1 MHIHAAILNSKSKL
15 QSAKLILQALQ
26 SGRRGY
32 THNMLKTRLINV
44 ALVLAILLGLV
55 LILWY
60 ILPRLSHLHTP
71 PKIND
76 TATLLVQVQTLS
88 RLVTVKYV
96 LEKVIVLEDPS
107 WLGENWLGESRVLM
121 VAHGIVLAGIDLGE
135 LRPEDLQISQNK
147 IIIKLPPARVTDTYL
162 DDKLTQVM
170 ERKTGILRAFEKDM
184 EQNARRQA
192 VADLNRAARNGGI
205 LKDADER
212 ARAQLTNLFQMLHY
226 QVEFRA
232 P

>member
-1 MHIHAAILNSKSKL
+1 MHIHETILNSKSKL
-15 QSAKLILQALQ
+15 QSAKLLLQALQ
-26 SGRRGY
+26 SGCHGY
-32 THNMLKTRLINV
+32 THDMVKTRLVNT
-44 ALVLAILLGLV
+44 ALVLAIVLGLV
-55 LILWY
+55 LMIWFV
-60 ILPRLSHLHTP
+60 LPRLSRLHTP

-96 LEKVIVLEDPS
+96 LEKVIVLEDPN
-107 WLGENWLGESRVLM
+107 WLGENWLGENRVLM
-121 VAHGIVLAGIDLGE
+121 VAHGVVLAGIDLRE

-162 DDKLTQVM
+162 DDKLTQVV
-170 ERKTGILRAFEKDM
+170 ERKTGVLRAFEKDM

-226 QVEFRA
+226 QVEFSA